1 MKFASY
7 VCLMR
12 TTLVIFKI
20 IGVGVKSHMSVTN
33 TIS

>member
-7 VCLMR
+7 VCLIQ

-20 IGVGVKSHMSVTN
+20 IGVGVKSHMVVIYAVS
-33 TIS
+33 

>member
-7 VCLMR
+7 VCLIR

-20 IGVGVKSHMSVTN
+20 IGVGVKSHMGDIYAVS
-33 TIS
+33 